1 MDGGWKAAA
10 GASPLREKMGRGCI
24 SWPVQCW
31 IRYPYNAHCHSVP
44 STEVVYKCELP
55 LSSRLRKYMKRRSSY
70 LTMNQIPCLSNKNTN
85 RTGQKS
91 KQISAGIKVHVTYIS
106 HICNAYD
113 LTAALSETAEWL
125 KNDFRQTSMD
135 AHWAATAFG
144 SLARQTTHTHTHT
157 YMEWRPIS
165 TRVFSPS
172 RWIAD
177 ALLARALPWAFCS
190 GLFVASRDLSVC
202 DLLPSLG
209 LHGDESGPHPFFFSC
224 YVLL

>member
-1 MDGGWKAAA
+1 
-10 GASPLREKMGRGCI
+10 
-24 SWPVQCW
+24 
-31 IRYPYNAHCHSVP
+31 
-44 STEVVYKCELP
+44 
-55 LSSRLRKYMKRRSSY
+55 MKRRSGY
-70 LTMNQIPCLSNKNTN
+70 LMVNQIPCLSNKN
-85 RTGQKS
+85 RTKQGKS
-91 KQISAGIKVHVTYIS
+91 RSKSAQGSRLHITYIHS
-106 HICNAYD
+106 QTHTDKRN

-125 KNDFRQTSMD
+125 KKKKKKKKNDFSTTSMD

-144 SLARQTTHTHTHT
+144 SLARQTTHTHAHT

-177 ALLARALPWAFCS
+177 ALLARALPWALPWAFCS

-209 LHGDESGPHPFFFSC
+209 LHGDESGPHPFFF
-224 YVLL
+224 LLRAAVV